1 MFGFVGGEP
10 PSSESIGV
18 TVALVILLFAFGS
31 ILGAFLPIVSA
42 ALSVAL
48 TTTFAL
54 PIVARFLDVAT
65 FAPILASMIGLG
77 VGIDYSLFVINRYRE
92 AMIHGRAPRDAA
104 LESVR
109 TSGRAV
115 QFAAATVIIALLGLF
130 VMRITFFNGIAVAA
144 AVTVFMVMVGA
155 LLLLPA
161 VLSLLGTWAFVGRM
175 AWVTD
180 AEAIPQRR
188 LTGVRHAVGRFLRYL
203 GWVVWLPGHP
213 GRAGLALD
221 RAPRQGAGPAPPQR
235 LRALRQLAAE
245 AAVADRR
252 RSRWWSCS

>member
-1 MFGFVGGEP
+1 M
-10 PSSESIGV
+10 
-18 TVALVILLFAFGS
+18 
-31 ILGAFLPIVSA
+31 
-42 ALSVAL
+42 
-48 TTTFAL
+48 
-54 PIVARFLDVAT
+54 ARFFDVAT

-92 AMIHGRAPRDAA
+92 AIIHGREPRDAA

-175 AWVTD
+175 AWIT
-180 AEAIPQRR
+180 RR
-188 LTGVRHAVGRFLRYL
+188 GG
-203 GWVVWLPGHP
+203 
-213 GRAGLALD
+213 D
-221 RAPRQGAGPAPPQR
+221 PA
-235 LRALRQLAAE
+235 
-245 AAVADRR
+245 
-252 RSRWWSCS
+252 RSG

>member
-1 MFGFVGGEP
+1 M
-10 PSSESIGV
+10 
-18 TVALVILLFAFGS
+18 
-31 ILGAFLPIVSA
+31 
-42 ALSVAL
+42 
-48 TTTFAL
+48 TTTFVL
-54 PIVARFLDVAT
+54 PLVARFFDVAT

-92 AMIHGRAPRDAA
+92 AIIHGRSPRDAA

-175 AWVTD
+175 AWITD
-180 AEAIPQRR
+180 AGGDPDAARDRR
-188 LTGVRHAVGRFLRYL
+188 AAHRGRFFRYL
-203 GWVVWLPGHP
+203 GWLLLPPGHAD
-213 GRAGLALD
+213 RAGLALD
-221 RAPRQGAGPAPPQR
+221 RPSWQGAGPDTTERVRPV
-235 LRALRQLAAE
+235 RQLAAE

-252 RSRWWSCS
+252 LRAGGHGSDRAADAVVAPGLLRRLGRP